1 MAKTLQFGSAPLTGK
16 TRLDVAARS
25 VANVGDFDFDA
36 FHRLSAEAE
45 GASAIVSTDP
55 LLKLEPAPHR
65 PNEVSRISNTLLGIE
80 GVEESEAPER
90 LTTEFDDRIQ
100 AACAETELAQP
111 ATDEFARRPEVPPDE
126 FGDLDFGAVD
136 FTDDS
141 VPAEAAPSAPRQPP
155 EFASAELFSRV
166 LKDVLDE
173 CYPITIAELVR
184 RINDDDSLEPLQT
197 ATPYM
202 VASEAREV
210 FNYQILPKVNELF
223 DRIKKGG
230 VVFADELVTQA
241 PTLAAHA
248 APQEGMQRQTR
259 VALNK
264 SVEVRLPSGVTATLQ
279 VYRNSKKLFES
290 ERQPEGGVP
299 ESTAQPA
306 TPLAAQ
312 PTPGLPPTAPAIPQ
326 NVVAA
331 EKGSEPKA
339 FKRFVEPTEAPQKP
353 VLLKLPATELV
364 VTFSIP
370 IFRVTV
376 PNLNA
381 TAGEPP
387 TRTIFYRHL
396 VISNDIHDGLVRD
409 AAFER
414 QKRIR
419 RNFSVDDNHNDGTA
433 KKPYPHL
440 ELLLLDPILVK
451 AMSIAAPKE
460 PEEEQSSVAL
470 DPINVLFLHQNF
482 KDGVNR
488 RDAQVLYVLIQ
499 ALNAALQ
506 KA

>member
-1 MAKTLQFGSAPLTGK
+1 MAKTLQFGSAPLTGG
-16 TRLDVAARS
+16 TRLDVAAQT
-25 VANVGDFDFDA
+25 VGNAGDFDFDA
-36 FHRLSAEAE
+36 FHRLSIGTE
-45 GASAIVSTDP
+45 GAPAIVSTDP
-55 LLKLEPAPHR
+55 LLQLDPAPHR
-65 PNEVSRISNTLLGIE
+65 PNEVRRISNTLLGIE
-80 GVEESEAPER
+80 GIEESEAPAR
-90 LTTEFDDRIQ
+90 LTTAFDDRIQ
-100 AACAETELAQP
+100 AACAVTELAHP

-141 VPAEAAPSAPRQPP
+141 VPTEAAPSAPRQPP
-155 EFASAELFSRV
+155 EIASAELFSSV
-166 LKDVLDE
+166 LKDVLDD

-184 RINDDDSLEPLQT
+184 RINDDDSLEALQT
-197 ATPYM
+197 ANPYT

-210 FNYQILPKVNELF
+210 FSYQILPKVNELF
-223 DRIKKGG
+223 DRIKGG

-248 APQEGMQRQTR
+248 APREGMQRQTR

-264 SVEVRLPSGVTATLQ
+264 SVEVRLPGGVTATLQ
-279 VYRNSKKLFES
+279 VYRNPRKLFES
-290 ERQPEGGVP
+290 ERQPKEVAP

-331 EKGSEPKA
+331 EKAEPKA
-339 FKRFVEPTEAPQKP
+339 FKRFVEQTEAPQKP
-353 VLLKLPATELV
+353 VLLKIPATELV

-376 PNLNA
+376 PNPNA
-381 TAGEPP
+381 KKGEPP
-387 TRTIFYRHL
+387 TRTIFYNQL
-396 VISNDIHDGLVRD
+396 VVSNDIHDGLVRD

-419 RNFSVDDNHNDGTA
+419 KNFAVDDNHNDGTA

-440 ELLLLDPILVK
+440 ELLLLDPTLVK

-460 PEEEQSSVAL
+460 PEEGQSPVPP
-470 DPINVLFLHQNF
+470 DPTNVLFLHQNF
-482 KDGVNR
+482 RDGVNR
-488 RDAQVLYVLIQ
+488 RDAQVLYVIVQ